1 MDVEG
6 EKKINFMLTNAFL
19 IFFFFF
25 FGSFEQELMQGDL
38 QPNKL
43 L

>member
-1 MDVEG
+1 MDVQG
-6 EKKINFMLTNAFL
+6 EEKINFMLINTFL
-19 IFFFFF
+19 IFCAFA
-25 FGSFEQELMQGDL
+25 ELVQGDL

>member
-25 FGSFEQELMQGDL
+25 GSFEQELMQGDL

>member
-19 IFFFFF
+19 IFFFFCI
-25 FGSFEQELMQGDL
+25 FGEELMQGDL